1 MRTWLQ
7 RYRHTLI
14 HLVAIVLPLVLL
26 NIHGRRPDRESR
38 VSSIVTGFTAPGQA
52 TMDGLVDWLA
62 EFFDDYI
69 MLIDAEDENE
79 QLRDQRNKL
88 QMEVT
93 TLRQHLETADRQA
106 KACGFRFAREDLTMV
121 PARVI
126 AQDLGAHNQVIRV
139 AIQLADDATI
149 EDIKKVSVITP
160 LGLMGRVV
168 RCDHRRYCDVQLIT
182 DPGSRIHARAG
193 ERGVLGS
200 VKGVGP
206 GDSYGLRFETT
217 EGQARLRPGDAVVTS
232 GHDGRH
238 TRGLV
243 VGVIA
248 KEEARQSGVHLEYR
262 MNPVVPFW
270 QVREVFLVVGRA
282 ASENEE

>member
-1 MRTWLQ
+1 MRTWFQ

-26 NIHGRRPDRESR
+26 NIHGRPGKRESTA
-38 VSSIVTGFTAPGQA
+38 SNIVTGITAPGQA
-52 TMDGLVDWLA
+52 AMDGIVSWVAD
-62 EFFDDYI
+62 FFDDYI
-69 MLIDAEDENE
+69 FLIDAEEENE
-79 QLRDQRNKL
+79 QLKKERDKL

-93 TLRQHLETADRQA
+93 SLRQRLDTADRQA
-106 KACGFRFAREDLTMV
+106 QACGFRFAREDLTMV
-121 PARVI
+121 PGRVI

-139 AIQLADDATI
+139 AIQLPDDASI
-149 EDIKKVSVITP
+149 DDVKKVSVITP

-168 RCDHRRYCDVQLIT
+168 RCNLNRYCDVQLIT
-182 DPGSRIHARAG
+182 DPSSRIHARAG

-217 EGQARLRPGDAVVTS
+217 EGQARLMPGDAVVTS

-243 VGVIA
+243 VGIIA

-270 QVREVFLVVGRA
+270 QVREVFLVVGR
-282 ASENEE
+282 SVTENER

>member
-1 MRTWLQ
+1 MRTWFQ
-7 RYRHTLI
+7 RYQHTLI

-26 NIHGRRPDRESR
+26 NIHGRRPDRQ
-38 VSSIVTGFTAPGQA
+38 SSFSAVITGITAPGQA
-52 TMDGLVDWLA
+52 TMNGLVGWVSS
-62 EFFDDYI
+62 FFDGYLV
-69 MLIDAEDENE
+69 LIDTEKDNKILKGE
-79 QLRDQRNKL
+79 RDKL

-93 TLRQHLETADRQA
+93 TLRQRLETADRQA
-106 KACGFRFAREDLTMV
+106 RACGFRFAREDLTMV

-126 AQDLGAHNQVIRV
+126 AQDLGAHNQVIRI
-139 AIQLADDATI
+139 AIQLPDDATI
-149 EDIKKVSVITP
+149 EDVKKVSVITP

-168 RCDHRRYCDVQLIT
+168 RCNDQGYCDVQLLT

-193 ERGVLGS
+193 EQGVLGS

-217 EGQARLRPGDAVVTS
+217 EGQARLKPGDAVVTS

-243 VGVIA
+243 VGIIA

-282 ASENEE
+282 ITEDEE